1 MIIEYTPT
9 IEKTAQDVIRTAI
22 NTAKKLNSPVR
33 FTIAGQRYEVTPNVN
48 ADLAIQEFKAIKD
61 DYKPEV
67 YIFQSQFRTIEKIR
81 QWVRDRNLH
90 TADPKVQLGK
100 LLEEVGEIAHAV
112 LRSDTERAMDGIGDT
127 VVVLICLAEQL
138 DVDIDDCIDF
148 AYSEIKHRRGKLI
161 DGIFVKEEDLS

>member
-48 ADLAIQEFKAIKD
+48 ADLAIQEFKANKD
-61 DYKPEV
+61 DYMPEV
-67 YIFQSQFRTIEKIR
+67 YIFQSHSRTIEKIR

-90 TADPKVQLGK
+90 IADPKARLGK
-100 LLEEVGEIAHAV
+100 LLEEAGEIAH
-112 LRSDTERAMDGIGDT
+112 
-127 VVVLICLAEQL
+127 VVLLS
-138 DVDIDDCIDF
+138 DC
-148 AYSEIKHRRGKLI
+148 ER
-161 DGIFVKEEDLS
+161 